1 MICLQ
6 SLTGLEGPVVVV
18 SFGMP
23 SVRTFSPV
31 STVPTVREILATRE
45 HAERDHIIARSLR
58 VRVRSRLRGRH
69 RCQLFFSESHRTIDT
84 SDGSHQP

>member
-1 MICLQ
+1 MICLL

-23 SVRTFSPV
+23 SFSPD
-31 STVPTVREILATRE
+31 SGTVPTVREILATRE

-69 RCQLFFSESHRTIDT
+69 RCQLFFSESHRTIDA
-84 SDGSHQP
+84 SGGSRQL

>member
-1 MICLQ
+1 MICLL

-23 SVRTFSPV
+23 SVLQS
-31 STVPTVREILATRE
+31 VPTVRGILATRE

-69 RCQLFFSESHRTIDT
+69 RCQLFFSESH
-84 SDGSHQP
+84 